1 MYPRTGLHALP
12 IRQHGLRTMFLM
24 ALVVVFLMACGDSK
38 ETGSQT
44 PSDPVDVVADTAT
57 PTDTGAETEQIDPVD
72 TGMSDSAVK
81 DIAVPPVLS
90 CNPAGAWT
98 MQYQAV
104 PAKACGQN
112 ANQLTYIV
120 ERLADGTLV
129 GTLPEMKEPTPVIT
143 VTPVASESGCAIAL
157 TMTAAFVFPA
167 DTNGVV
173 DTVTSAQVY
182 NVTAEDGVIT
192 GTGTVHMTTVTD
204 AGVYKVDCKTPI
216 EIAGQFV
223 PSKD

>member
-1 MYPRTGLHALP
+1 
-12 IRQHGLRTMFLM
+12 MFLT
-24 ALVVVFLMACGDSK
+24 AFAVVFVMACGDSK

-44 PSDPVDVVADTAT
+44 PSDVADTAT
-57 PTDTGAETEQIDPVD
+57 PLDTGSDTDKINPVD
-72 TGMSDSAVK
+72 TAMSDTAVE
-81 DIAVPPVLS
+81 DTAPPMVPS

-98 MQYQAV
+98 LQYQAV
-104 PAKACGQN
+104 PPKTCGQN

-120 ERLADGTLV
+120 EQLPDGTLV
-129 GTLPEMKEPTPVIT
+129 GTLPEMQEPTPVIT
-143 VTPVASESGCAIAL
+143 VTSVASESGCAIAL

-173 DTVTSAQVY
+173 DTVTSAQAY
-182 NVTAEDGVIT
+182 NVTAIDGVIT

>member
-1 MYPRTGLHALP
+1 
-12 IRQHGLRTMFLM
+12 
-24 ALVVVFLMACGDSK
+24 MACGGS
-38 ETGSQT
+38 TGISSQT
-44 PSDPVDVVADTAT
+44 SSDPVDAVS
-57 PTDTGAETEQIDPVD
+57 DPVD
-72 TGMSDSAVK
+72 AASDPVDAASDTVAPLDTAIADSTVE
-81 DIAVPPVLS
+81 DTAVPPVLS
-90 CNPAGAWT
+90 CNPAGEWT
-98 MQYQAV
+98 LQYQAV

-143 VTPVASESGCAIAL
+143 VTPVASESGCAIKL
-157 TMTAAFVFPA
+157 TMTAVFVFPP

-182 NVTAEDGVIT
+182 NVTAVDGVIA

>member
-1 MYPRTGLHALP
+1 MYSRTGLYVLP
-12 IRQHGLRTMFLM
+12 IRAHGFRTMFLTVC
-24 ALVVVFLMACGDSK
+24 AVVFLMACGDSK

-44 PSDPVDVVADTAT
+44 PPDAVDAAADTAA
-57 PTDTGAETEQIDPVD
+57 PLDTGSDTEPINPVD
-72 TGMSDSAVK
+72 TAISDTAVE
-81 DIAVPPVLS
+81 DTAPPMVPS
-90 CNPAGAWT
+90 CNPAGEWT
-98 MQYQAV
+98 LQYQAV
-104 PAKACGQN
+104 PPKACGQN

-120 ERLADGTLV
+120 EQLPDGTLL

-143 VTPVASESGCAIAL
+143 VMPVASETGCAIAL

-167 DTNGVV
+167 DSNGVV

-182 NVTAEDGVIT
+182 NVTAVDGVIT
-192 GTGTVHMTTVTD
+192 GTGSVHMTTVTD

-223 PSKD
+223 PSQD

>member
-1 MYPRTGLHALP
+1 
-12 IRQHGLRTMFLM
+12 MFLVLF
-24 ALVVVFLMACGDSK
+24 AVLSVACGESK
-38 ETGSQT
+38 ETDSQT
-44 PSDPVDVVADTAT
+44 PSDPVDVVADTAA
-57 PTDTGAETEQIDPVD
+57 PTDTGADTDKIDPVD
-72 TGMSDSAVK
+72 TGSSDSAVK
-81 DIAVPPVLS
+81 DTAAPPVLS
-90 CNPAGAWT
+90 CNPAGEWT
-98 MQYQAV
+98 LQYQAV

-112 ANQLTYIV
+112 ANELTYIV

-182 NVTAEDGVIT
+182 NVTAVDGVIT

-216 EIAGQFV
+216 EIAGQFA
-223 PSKD
+223 PSQD